1 MTIVLAVIGYL
12 IGSIS
17 FAVIVSRAFALP
29 DPRSYG
35 SKNPG
40 ATNVLRSG
48 KKAAAVLTLLGDAS
62 KGWLA
67 VFLVDRFYSSEVPA
81 AYMMAAV
88 AVAVVIGHM
97 YPVFHRF
104 QGGKGVATALGV
116 LLALNG
122 WLAAGAASTW
132 IIIAVF
138 FRVSSL
144 AAIIAA
150 ASAPVY
156 CYMLY
161 GIHPYTLAVAII
173 ALLLIWR
180 HQNNIRNL
188 LAGKEGRI
196 GEKKTPASATQD
208 SGNGKPDN

>member
-1 MTIVLAVIGYL
+1 MTIVIVPIAYL

-17 FAVIVSRAFALP
+17 FAVVVSCAMGLP
-29 DPRSYG
+29 DPRTFG

-48 KKAAAVLTLLGDAS
+48 RKVAAALTLFGDGA

-67 VFLVDRFYSSEVPA
+67 VFLTDTLFATAVPPI
-81 AYMMAAV
+81 YKMSLV

-104 QGGKGVATALGV
+104 QGGKGVSTALGV

-122 WLAAGAASTW
+122 WLAAGAVATW
-132 IIIAVF
+132 VIIAFF
-138 FRVSSL
+138 FRISSL
-144 AAIIAA
+144 AALISAA
-150 ASAPVY
+150 CALFF
-156 CYMLY
+156 CFLLY
-161 GIHPYTLAVAII
+161 GVHPFTAAVGVI

-180 HQNNIRNL
+180 HQANIRNL

-196 GEKKTPASATQD
+196 GERKAGSAEQQD
-208 SGNGKPDN
+208 SN